1 MTDAPKDLTV
11 STALRRLRR
20 DPVMKGIIQQ
30 VGPYAMTFGEPT
42 FESLAR
48 SIVGQQLSTKVARVI
63 YQRLKD
69 ALPEGHVTP
78 AAILKLRPA
87 KMRALG
93 LSGAKTEYIRDLAR
107 HTVNGKVRFEDLPGQ
122 ELEHVVE
129 HLTQVKGVGVWTAHM
144 FLIFALRHPDV
155 LPVGDLG
162 IRTAIRRAY
171 GLEQLPTPKEIEAL
185 AERWRPYCSIASW
198 YLWRSLEGPAKL

>member
-20 DPVMKGIIQQ
+20 DPVMKAIIQQ

-63 YQRLKD
+63 YQRLQD
-69 ALPEGHVTP
+69 ALPDGRVTP
-78 AAILKLRPA
+78 AAVLKLRPA
-87 KMRALG
+87 KMRAIG

-122 ELEHVVE
+122 ELEFVVE

-171 GLEQLPTPKEIEAL
+171 GLEALPTPQQIEAL

>member
-11 STALRRLRR
+11 TTALRRLRR
-20 DPVMKGIIQQ
+20 DPVMKAIIQQ
-30 VGPYAMTFGEPT
+30 AGPYAMTFGEPT

-69 ALPEGHVTP
+69 ALPQGQVTP
-78 AAILKLRPA
+78 AAVLKLRPA
-87 KMRALG
+87 KMRAIG

-107 HTVNGKVRFEDLPGQ
+107 HTVHGKVRFEDLPGKD
-122 ELEHVVE
+122 LEFVVE
-129 HLTQVKGVGVWTAHM
+129 HLTQVKGIGVWTAHM

-171 GLEQLPTPKEIEAL
+171 GLEALPTPKEIEAL
-185 AERWRPYCSIASW
+185 AERWHPYCSIASW
-198 YLWRSLEGPAKL
+198 YLWRSLDGPAKL

>member
-1 MTDAPKDLTV
+1 MTDASKDLTV
-11 STALRRLRR
+11 STALRKLRR
-20 DPVMKGIIQQ
+20 DPVMKGIIAQ

-69 ALPEGHVTP
+69 ALPQGHVTP
-78 AAILKLRPA
+78 AAVLKLRPA

-122 ELEHVVE
+122 ELEFVVE

-171 GLEQLPTPKEIEAL
+171 GLEHLPTPKEIDVL